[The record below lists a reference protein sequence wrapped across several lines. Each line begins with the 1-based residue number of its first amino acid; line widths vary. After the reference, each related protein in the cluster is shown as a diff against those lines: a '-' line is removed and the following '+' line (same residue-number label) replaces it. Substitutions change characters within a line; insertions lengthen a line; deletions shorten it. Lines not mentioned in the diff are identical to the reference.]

1 MLSQICIHITYIYIY
16 NYIIMILY
24 IYIMYTHHVLFVYV
38 YIYIYCMDR
47 YRFTVIN
54 METAAAPPKRCRHG
68 GRIHIART
76 QLPQRPVKIGI

>member
-1 MLSQICIHITYIYIY
+1 MCCL
-16 NYIIMILY
+16 
-24 IYIMYTHHVLFVYV
+24 YV
-38 YIYIYCMDR
+38 YIYCTDR

>member
-1 MLSQICIHITYIYIY
+1 MLSQICIHITYIY

-38 YIYIYCMDR
+38 YIYCMDR

>member
-1 MLSQICIHITYIYIY
+1 
-16 NYIIMILY
+16 MILY
-24 IYIMYTHHVLFVYV
+24 IYNVYTPCVVCIC
-38 YIYIYCMDR
+38 IYIYCMDR